1 MKRILSLLLAA
12 IMFFMLAGCESWL
25 SGEYSSVK
33 PHEEYYDSQSRDY
46 LSASSISEIQ
56 EVLKE
61 QVAKGTENCV
71 IYVSDLEYDRLD
83 FAMKRAAYIVTEQ
96 DPIGAFAVEKID
108 YEIGTST
115 ARRAVAVNIQYNRS
129 RSEILR
135 IKNTGNMDEFMA
147 EVSDALEDCS
157 TNVVV
162 QVQGY
167 KDIDITQKIQDYVD
181 AHPDICMELPQVSVA
196 VYPQTGAVRVLEL
209 TLTYQTS
216 RDVLRTMQSYV
227 RPVFSA
233 ANLNVS
239 GEEEE
244 SVKFARMYAFLMERN
259 EIQLETSITPAYSL
273 LRHGVGDS
281 KAFATVYAAM
291 CSSAGLECHVIT
303 GTRSGE
309 PWTWNLIC
317 EEGEYY
323 HVDLIQSNAAGKLQ
337 RHSDEEMSGYV
348 WDYSAYPEA
357 EPQPKPSTKPAKTND
372 NKNLDDGDA
381 VPEET
386 VPETEPVT
394 EPEETLTPVTEN
406 PEE

>member
-1 MKRILSLLLAA
+1 MKKIISVLLIAATVFILT
-12 IMFFMLAGCESWL
+12 GCESWL

-46 LSASSISEIQ
+46 LSASSVSEIQ

-71 IYVSDLEYDRLD
+71 IYISDLEYDRLD

-115 ARRAVAVNIQYNRS
+115 ARTAIAVNIQYNRS

-135 IKNTGNMDEFMA
+135 IKNTGNMDDAMA
-147 EVSDALEDCS
+147 VIAEALEDCS
-157 TNVVV
+157 ANVVV

-167 KDIDITQKIQDYVD
+167 KDIDVTQKIQDYVD
-181 AHPDICMELPQVSVA
+181 AHPDVCMEMPQVSVA
-196 VYPQTGAVRVLEL
+196 AYPQTGAVRVLEL
-209 TLTYQTS
+209 TFTYQTS
-216 RDVLRTMQSYV
+216 RDSLRTMQSYV

-244 SVKFARMYAFLMERN
+244 SVKFARMYSFLMERN
-259 EIQLETSITPAYSL
+259 DCQLETSITPAYSL

-291 CSSAGLECHVIT
+291 CNSAGLECHVIT

-309 PWTWNLIC
+309 PWVWNLIC
-317 EEGEYY
+317 ENGEYY
-323 HVDLIQSNAAGKLQ
+323 HVDLIHSNAAGKLQ
-337 RHSDEEMSGYV
+337 RHSDNEMNGYV

-357 EPQPKPSTKPAKTND
+357 ESKPKLNTKPAKTNE
-372 NKNLDDGDA
+372 NKNTADEVTA
-381 VPEET
+381 PEET
-386 VPETEPVT
+386 VPETEPETV
-394 EPEETLTPVTEN
+394 PEETVPLETET